1 MSYVNISILIGTA
14 VTLKLFVQF
23 LICSNASLHMCMI
36 FIVLGLFQVCDETVE
51 LIRST
56 GREKREM
63 REIMEQNE
71 NLKSEKYGEK
81 IAKLKSDL
89 AQLKAEIKSKK

>member
-1 MSYVNISILIGTA
+1 
-14 VTLKLFVQF
+14 
-23 LICSNASLHMCMI
+23 
-36 FIVLGLFQVCDETVE
+36 
-51 LIRST
+51 
-56 GREKREM
+56 
-63 REIMEQNE
+63 MEQNE